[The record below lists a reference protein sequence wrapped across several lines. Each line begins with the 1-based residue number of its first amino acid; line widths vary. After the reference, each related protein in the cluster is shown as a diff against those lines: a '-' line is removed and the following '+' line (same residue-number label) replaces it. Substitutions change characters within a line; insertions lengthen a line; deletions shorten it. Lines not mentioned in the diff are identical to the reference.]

1 MTPDILA
8 RPMGEAQ
15 EPYAGEE
22 AAQVPS
28 EKRRHDHKHPPL
40 GHMIAV
46 TSGKGGVGKSNIGTN
61 LAVQLATDG
70 VGVALVDADL
80 GMGNVDVLLGASGGF
95 SLADVIAGRKEM
107 AEILIEL
114 PYGLHVAAGRSGPF
128 AGYAEPAWRGR
139 LLKGLMELRH
149 SHEITILDCGSG
161 IGRNVL
167 DPCLLA
173 DHILIVTTPE
183 PTAMTDAYGAIKAI
197 HREGY
202 GGRISLVVNQAHS
215 VQEAK
220 AIYAR
225 LSDVA
230 GRFMSQVVY
239 DAGFVLT
246 DPKVPTAVRKRQP
259 FVMAFPRC
267 PASRSVSA
275 LAAKLCPQGLAI
287 GQRKRLWGRLAGWI
301 KGKA

>member
-1 MTPDILA
+1 MTLDILA
-8 RPMGEAQ
+8 RPVTAAE
-15 EPYAGEE
+15 EPNAGEIAPP
-22 AAQVPS
+22 AAA
-28 EKRRHDHKHPPL
+28 EKRRHDHKRL
-40 GHMIAV
+40 AVGHMIAV

-61 LAVQLATDG
+61 LAVQLSMAG
-70 VGVALVDADL
+70 VRVALVDADL

-107 AEILIEL
+107 AEILVEL
-114 PYGLHVAAGRSGPF
+114 PCGLHMAAGRSGPF
-128 AGYAEPAWRGR
+128 VGYAEPAWRGR
-139 LLKGLMELRH
+139 LLKGLMDLRH
-149 SHEITILDCGSG
+149 SHEMTILDCGSG

-173 DHILIVTTPE
+173 DHILVVTTPE

-202 GGRISLVVNQAHS
+202 VGRVSLVVNQAHS

-220 AIYAR
+220 AIYSR
-225 LSDVA
+225 LADVA
-230 GRFMSQVVY
+230 GRFLSQVVY
-239 DAGFVLT
+239 DAGFILT
-246 DPKVPTAVRKRQP
+246 DPKVPLAVRRRQP

-275 LAAKLCPQGLAI
+275 LAAKLRPQGLPI
-287 GQRKRLWGRLAGWI
+287 PQRKGLWGKLVGWME
-301 KGKA
+301 